1 MRKHLILSLTLLLVL
16 VTAAAAMA
24 ADTDATKPKYHRTS
38 GDVVSVDTT
47 AQTLTITHAKENWT
61 FKTDGST
68 KIKGLGKD
76 INLGDLK
83 PGDNVRVSY
92 TESGSDKTAAR
103 VDVLHGKKSH
113 A

>member
-1 MRKHLILSLTLLLVL
+1 MRKHIILSLTLIMVL
-16 VTAAAAMA
+16 VTAMAAMA
-24 ADTDATKPKYHRTS
+24 ADKTEPKYHRTS

-47 AQTLTITHAKENWT
+47 AQTLTVTHAKENWT

-68 KIKGLGKD
+68 KIKGLGKT

-92 TESGSDKTAAR
+92 TETASDKTAAR
-103 VDVLHGKKSH
+103 IDVLHGKKSH